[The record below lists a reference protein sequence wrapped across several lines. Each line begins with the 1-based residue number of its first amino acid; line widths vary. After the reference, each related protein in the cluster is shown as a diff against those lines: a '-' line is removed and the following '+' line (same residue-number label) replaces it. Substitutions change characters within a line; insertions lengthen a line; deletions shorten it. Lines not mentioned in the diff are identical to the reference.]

1 MSQPNKGSAGKPNIS
16 QPVMNT
22 SRPAASTPAN
32 SGVKFGAPGGKGI
45 KGSGKGTK

>member
-22 SRPAASTPAN
+22 SRPKPVTPAN
-32 SGVKFGAPGGKGI
+32 SGVVFGAPGGKGT
-45 KGSGKGTK
+45 KGSK